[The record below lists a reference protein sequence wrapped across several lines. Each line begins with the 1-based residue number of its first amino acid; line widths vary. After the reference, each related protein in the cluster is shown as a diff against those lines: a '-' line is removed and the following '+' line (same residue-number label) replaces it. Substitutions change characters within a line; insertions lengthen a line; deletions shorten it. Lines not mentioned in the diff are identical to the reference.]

1 MKLRTQSERALARLK
16 LLLEKKIEPPNPVAG
31 PATSGSA

>member
-1 MKLRTQSERALARLK
+1 MKLRNGTERALARLK
-16 LLLEKKIEPPNPVAG
+16 LLLEKKVSPPS